1 MKTNITKQKLANQQ
15 TVFGIVVRFHSAA
28 VVEMFGLLG
37 FDFVMIDCEHGDLSL
52 QSSQD
57 LVRAA
62 EATGMNAIVRVPY
75 LHVQTISRTLD
86 AGAHGVQVPMVNS
99 KEDAE
104 TVVKATKYYPTGERG
119 VAMARSG
126 DYGMTM
132 PLAEYVQRANEE
144 TMIVAHIESVKAI
157 ENLPEILKVD
167 GIDVYFL
174 GPSDLSQSLGIP
186 GQNSHPKL
194 VGAIEYAIKTIQDA
208 GKVAGIY
215 ASNAADICKYRDMGV
230 KYLFISADNL
240 IRKAGLEF
248 LQQVRQQ

>member
-1 MKTNITKQKLANQQ
+1 MKTNVTKQKLINNE
-15 TVFGIVVRFHSAA
+15 TVYGIVVRFHSAA

-37 FDFVMIDCEHGDLSL
+37 FDFVMIDMEHGDLSL

-57 LVRAA
+57 LIRAA
-62 EATGMNAIVRVPY
+62 ECTGMNAIVRVPY
-75 LHVQTISRTLD
+75 LHTQIISRSLD
-86 AGAHGVQVPMVNS
+86 AGAHGVQIPMVNS

-104 TVVKATKYYPTGERG
+104 TVVRAAKYYPIGERG
-119 VAMARSG
+119 VAMGRSG

-132 PLAEYVQRANEE
+132 PLSEYVNRSNDE
-144 TMIVAHIESVKAI
+144 TMIVAHIESVEAV
-157 ENLPEILKVD
+157 ENLDEILAVN

-186 GQNSHPKL
+186 GQNTHPL
-194 VGAIEYAIKTIQDA
+194 LIETIETTIRRIQAA

-240 IRKAGLEF
+240 IRKAGQEF
-248 LQQVRQQ
+248 LKQVR